1 MCGMSQQSPDRSTA
15 SPPARPDASMSLLN
29 NVMDHSLDDGYAEA
43 SARRRA
49 DGSAGLP
56 RTLKS
61 KLGLAAGLV
70 VAALVVTLGAAE
82 ARISAPVV
90 AKEREELIDR
100 IDAETRAADTL
111 ESDVD
116 ELRSDVSERQRK
128 ALEQHGGDQGQ
139 LVALLAGATPVE
151 GPGVKLIVDDAKNT
165 DQGGGGPRE
174 STGFADTGR
183 VRDRDMQRVVNGLWE
198 SGAEAIAI
206 NGQRLTALS
215 AIRAARRRHTGRQQT
230 ARTAVHG
237 ARGGGRQEARDRL
250 PGQRRRPVPSGAQ
263 GELRHPHQ
271 HLRSG
276 GGAASGRTEPD
287 RPYSRAEGRRQWC
300 GRHREG
306 HIVIAVLG
314 LVVGVVVGL
323 LVRPEVPAVVE
334 PYLPIAVVAALD
346 AVFGGLRAMLD
357 GIFVDKVFVVSFL
370 SNVVVAALIVFL
382 GDKLGVGAQ
391 LSTGVVVV
399 LGIRIFSNAAAIRR
413 RRLPGLRP
421 MNNDENPRSEQPE
434 GGASAAPDASA
445 PPPAAEVSGR
455 QRLKAG
461 LWPPRLSRAQLIV
474 AVLLFGL
481 GLGLAIQVRS
491 TSDDSALRGAR
502 QEDLVRI
509 LDEVDDRTQ
518 RLEDEKQRLD
528 DQRTELENSSDQ
540 AEEARKQ
547 TLEKERQLGI
557 LAGTVAAQGPGIT
570 LTITDPSGAVAPDML
585 LDAIQELRAAGAEA
599 IQVNGVRVVAN
610 TYFSGDAGDVE
621 VDGKKIEAPYEFT
634 VIGKPQD
641 LEPALNIPGGV
652 VQTLEK
658 EQATVLV
665 ERSDEIVVD
674 ALRPAQRPDYARSS
688 SP

>member
-1 MCGMSQQSPDRSTA
+1 
-15 SPPARPDASMSLLN
+15 
-29 NVMDHSLDDGYAEA
+29 
-43 SARRRA
+43 
-49 DGSAGLP
+49 
-56 RTLKS
+56 
-61 KLGLAAGLV
+61 
-70 VAALVVTLGAAE
+70 
-82 ARISAPVV
+82 
-90 AKEREELIDR
+90 
-100 IDAETRAADTL
+100 
-111 ESDVD
+111 
-116 ELRSDVSERQRK
+116 
-128 ALEQHGGDQGQ
+128 
-139 LVALLAGATPVE
+139 
-151 GPGVKLIVDDAKNT
+151 
-165 DQGGGGPRE
+165 
-174 STGFADTGR
+174 
-183 VRDRDMQRVVNGLWE
+183 
-198 SGAEAIAI
+198 
-206 NGQRLTALS
+206 
-215 AIRAARRRHTGRQQT
+215 
-230 ARTAVHG
+230 
-237 ARGGGRQEARDRL
+237 
-250 PGQRRRPVPSGAQ
+250 
-263 GELRHPHQ
+263 
-271 HLRSG
+271 
-276 GGAASGRTEPD
+276 
-287 RPYSRAEGRRQWC
+287 
-300 GRHREG
+300 
-306 HIVIAVLG
+306 
-314 LVVGVVVGL
+314 
-323 LVRPEVPAVVE
+323 
-334 PYLPIAVVAALD
+334 
-346 AVFGGLRAMLD
+346 
-357 GIFVDKVFVVSFL
+357 
-370 SNVVVAALIVFL
+370 
-382 GDKLGVGAQ
+382 
-391 LSTGVVVV
+391 
-399 LGIRIFSNAAAIRR
+399 
-413 RRLPGLRP
+413 
-421 MNNDENPRSEQPE
+421 MNNGENPRGEQPE
-434 GGASAAPDASA
+434 GGASAAPEA
-445 PPPAAEVSGR
+445 PATPPAPEVTGR

-528 DQRTELENSSDQ
+528 DQRAELENSSDQ